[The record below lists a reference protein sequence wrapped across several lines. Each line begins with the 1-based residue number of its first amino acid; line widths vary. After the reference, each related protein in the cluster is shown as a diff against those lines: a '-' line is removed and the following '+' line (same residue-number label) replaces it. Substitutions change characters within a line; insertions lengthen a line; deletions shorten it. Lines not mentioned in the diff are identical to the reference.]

1 MDDLTDQCA
10 RLSLHTKERQTIPLT
25 SVIEHNSRDF
35 EVRDLTQNTV
45 LLLFTLESNVQ
56 KILSQGP
63 WTFDK
68 YLSRYVDLGGSEP
81 HWISFQYE
89 GLPVFC
95 YWYGLLNHDEK
106 DCRLW
111 VDSGEHLQKHEQQYG
126 PWLRASLTNIQQ
138 AQVVHTKSPH
148 STGPPQPQRPTPSPI
163 MRPSFQTPNI
173 SPPMSDPPSSS
184 QTDATITHIESTTTP
199 LPPTPH
205 TLLTFQKIPETT
217 TTPMYHFETEKKEA
231 LHGTIR
237 FEILQGTVHDTLQ
250 NENLHSTVQGTWR
263 RLGLPRDLMNST
275 TSSESVLRSK
285 RKQHSL
291 PSVVDPLTDKKQK
304 LLDMVAKALGKIM
317 VENLGSVVAARQHHR
332 AQ

>member
-1 MDDLTDQCA
+1 
-10 RLSLHTKERQTIPLT
+10 
-25 SVIEHNSRDF
+25 
-35 EVRDLTQNTV
+35 
-45 LLLFTLESNVQ
+45 
-56 KILSQGP
+56 
-63 WTFDK
+63 
-68 YLSRYVDLGGSEP
+68 
-81 HWISFQYE
+81 
-89 GLPVFC
+89 
-95 YWYGLLNHDEK
+95 
-106 DCRLW
+106 
-111 VDSGEHLQKHEQQYG
+111 
-126 PWLRASLTNIQQ
+126 
-138 AQVVHTKSPH
+138 
-148 STGPPQPQRPTPSPI
+148 
-163 MRPSFQTPNI
+163 
-173 SPPMSDPPSSS
+173 
-184 QTDATITHIESTTTP
+184 
-199 LPPTPH
+199 
-205 TLLTFQKIPETT
+205 
-217 TTPMYHFETEKKEA
+217 MYHFETEKKEA